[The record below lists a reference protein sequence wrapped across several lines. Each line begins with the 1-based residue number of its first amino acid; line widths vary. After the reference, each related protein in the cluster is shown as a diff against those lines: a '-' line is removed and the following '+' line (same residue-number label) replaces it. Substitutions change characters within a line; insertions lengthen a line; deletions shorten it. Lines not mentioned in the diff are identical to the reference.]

1 MRTTELASQSQ
12 RSVCGSAW
20 SFMLDA
26 ERGQKF
32 GAATHAKHL
41 RPIGGFDSTDVPIVR
56 STCGFEQA
64 APRCEPLFAPKSQ
77 IGCSKRKGPHLRSF
91 SRTAE
96 AVPHT
101 GSASLIAYARFTRAG
116 AEVASQRRAWR
127 LPFDSN
133 ATRARQMDP
142 STIHGFSSR
151 DFTANG
157 IYRDLSFTMGHQ
169 A

>member
-41 RPIGGFDSTDVPIVR
+41 RPIGVR
-56 STCGFEQA
+56 LDRCPHCQINLRFRAGR
-64 APRCEPLFAPKSQ
+64 PRCEPLFAPESQ

-116 AEVASQRRAWR
+116 AEVASQRRDWR

-133 ATRARQMDP
+133 AARARQMDP